1 MTEANSKE
9 NGMTRPS
16 YDQFVRFFYYE
27 KERFE
32 WMNGLFNEQIKGLM
46 NEWMNEWRNK
56 WMNEWTTELE

>member
-1 MTEANSKE
+1 MTITDMTEADSKE

-32 WMNGLFNEQIKGLM
+32 RM
-46 NEWMNEWRNK
+46 NEWVVQRTTKGINEWMDE
-56 WMNEWTTELE
+56 WMKE